1 MSVQLDG
8 QVALIT
14 GAGRGQGRAHARL
27 LAEHG
32 ADVAICD
39 FDEQYASVPYD
50 MTAGRSLTET
60 ARLVEQTGRECL
72 HRSVDVR
79 DPAAL
84 TELAAETVARFGRID
99 ILVANAGVW
108 APKPLHETGDELWR
122 TTIDTN
128 LSGVFHAIRAVAP
141 HMIDREYGRIVAT
154 SSAAGRQGTRNL
166 GAYSASKF
174 GVIGLVKTAAI
185 ELGEHNIT
193 VNAVCPS
200 FVDTPM
206 INFPEYHRMFRPDLA
221 EPSRETSDEVVRQFH
236 HTMPVGTYPA
246 EEISKSVLFLVSG
259 LADMV
264 SGSVLDVTAGKATQ
278 WGA

>member
-1 MSVQLDG
+1 MTTSLAG

-14 GAGRGQGRAHARL
+14 GAGRGQGRAHAHT
-27 LAEHG
+27 LAAHG

-39 FDEQYASVPYD
+39 FDQQYSSVPYD
-50 MTAGRSLTET
+50 MKAGRSLAET

-79 DPAAL
+79 DPRAL
-84 TELAAETVARFGRID
+84 TEFAAAAAERFGRID

-108 APKPLHETGDELWR
+108 APKLLHETDDELWR
-122 TTIDTN
+122 DTIDTN
-128 LSGVFHAIRAVAP
+128 LTGVFHAIRASAP
-141 HMIDREYGRIVAT
+141 HMIERGYGRIVAI

-166 GAYSASKF
+166 GAYAASKW

-193 VNAVCPS
+193 VNAICPS

-206 INFPEYHRMFRPDLA
+206 LNFPAYNRMFRPDLA
-221 EPSRETSDEVVRQFH
+221 TPSRETSDEVVRQFH
-236 HTMPVGTYPA
+236 HTMPVGSYPP
-246 EEISKSVLFLVSG
+246 EEISKAVLFLVSG
-259 LADMV
+259 LADVV